1 MSIKYIPRELLDQIC
16 CHLNNR
22 RHLLAVA
29 KSCSFLYPVA
39 QRILYRH
46 INIDCLSTTLSVVL
60 TLANN
65 PHIAKYVKVFA
76 MRVDPHA
83 VLFLSFYRQ
92 LQRALENMSDLSS
105 LDLFVHSS
113 ASWVLQS
120 QKQFTYP
127 RLVHFASSFPLDA
140 HVAGFMA
147 KANALLHLEVDS
159 LPIPSSTNISSIP
172 TNALPHL
179 SCFVGS
185 CEAAQVIVP
194 GRPVESIHLNSGDL
208 TEPVVETL
216 AKSTAHVS
224 ILGATTSSRPV
235 ALLGSFAQ
243 NLSHLVSLRMMTT
256 YNFSDAPDVVSPII
270 PFHCT
275 FFSHV

>member
-1 MSIKYIPRELLDQIC
+1 MSIKQIPLELLDAIC
-16 CHLNNR
+16 HHLNQR
-22 RHLLAVA
+22 RDLLAVS

-46 INIDCLSTTLSVVL
+46 VNIDCMSRNLSVVI

-65 PHIAKYVKVFA
+65 PNIAKYVRTFA
-76 MRVDPHA
+76 MRNDPRA
-83 VLFLSFYRQ
+83 TLLASFYRQ
-92 LQRALENMSDLSS
+92 LNRALENMSDLTS
-105 LDLFVHSS
+105 LDLYVDSS
-113 ASWVLQS
+113 ASWVLRS

-140 HVAGFMA
+140 HVANFMA

-159 LPIPSSTNISSIP
+159 LPTPSPVNISSLP
-172 TNALPHL
+172 TNTLPHL
-179 SCFVGS
+179 SCFIGS

-235 ALLGSFAQ
+235 PLLGSFAQ

-256 YNFSDAPDVVSPII
+256 YNFSDAPDVVSLII
-270 PFHCT
+270 PFHCML
-275 FFSHV
+275 FSHV